1 MRRFTLALLIA
12 SFGLAPSAY
21 SLSTKNF
28 REILQFFANATGVDP
43 QLATVQ
49 QVYLSVKTRLP
60 LRGQVSELTSP
71 AVLGATELAGVF
83 CTQMLANDVN
93 TPMANRRAHQA
104 IDFAL
109 LPAALTDDALTTT
122 VSNYAQLFW
131 ERAPTGAE
139 IETFK
144 ASWTNLRTISPA
156 TTQGTQQV
164 FRVLCTQ
171 AATAMSSLIYN

>member
-1 MRRFTLALLIA
+1 MRRFTLAIL
-12 SFGLAPSAY
+12 FTCGLAPSAF

-28 REILQFFANATGVDP
+28 REILQFFGNATGVDP

-49 QVYLSVKTRLP
+49 QVYLSVRTRLP

-83 CTQMLANDVN
+83 CTQMITNDSVQP
-93 TPMANRRAHQA
+93 TANRRAHQA
-104 IDFAL
+104 IDFTK
-109 LPAALTDDALTTT
+109 LPAAQTDAALNTT
-122 VSNYAQLFW
+122 VSTYAQLFW
-131 ERAPTGAE
+131 ERAPTVSE

-144 ASWTNLRTISPA
+144 ASWTNLKTISPA
-156 TTQGTQQV
+156 TTEGTKQV

-171 AATAMSSLIYN
+171 AATSMSSLIYN